1 MHRLYSLSVVIMSIG
16 CYLFFSGTPSPNS
29 LSSEVITVPD
39 SLPEAALA
47 QAQTHFQ
54 TYCTGCHGQQMQAF
68 VDREWKHGNSK
79 EEIMAS
85 ITNGYP
91 GPGMP
96 SFKATF
102 SEEEI
107 EGLAQYIL
115 TGIERV
121 DEYAFQ
127 EETLATDTFRTE
139 VLQFDLDTLV
149 SDSTLKS
156 PWGMAF
162 LPDGDMLVTEKSGT
176 LYRLTADRQL
186 QPIEGAPEVLF
197 EGQGGLFDVV
207 LHPDFAN
214 NNVIYLSYA
223 AFKEEGE
230 DTLST
235 TAITRATLDGN
246 TLTGQE
252 RIFEALPYSTTRHH
266 YGARM
271 AFDPEGYLYFSVGD
285 RGNRDENPQSLA
297 NHCGKIHRINDDGSI
312 PDDNPFVNEEG
323 AMPTIY
329 SYGHRNPQGMAVHP
343 TTGEVWTHEHGP
355 RGGDEVNIIRKG
367 DNYGW
372 PVISYGI
379 NYDGTSFTQLTE
391 KEGMEQPLH
400 YWVPS
405 IAPCGAAFV
414 TGDQY
419 AGWEGDFLVGSL
431 RFEYLNRCQ
440 AEAGKITGEERL
452 MENIGRLRSVATGPD
467 GYVYVGVEEPGAIY
481 RLTPIDGLASLPNE
495 R

>member
-1 MHRLYSLSVVIMSIG
+1 MQDSI
-16 CYLFFSGTPSPNS
+16 
-29 LSSEVITVPD
+29 
-39 SLPEAALA
+39 PEAVLA
-47 QAQTHFQ
+47 QAEQNFQ

-68 VDREWKHGNSK
+68 VDREWKHGSEQ
-79 EEIMAS
+79 EELEAS

-107 EGLAQYIL
+107 EGLAQYIR

-127 EETLATDTFRTE
+127 EETLATDTFQTAT
-139 VLQFDLDTLV
+139 LQFDLDTLV
-149 SDSTLKS
+149 SDSTIKS
-156 PWGMAF
+156 PWSMAF
-162 LPDGDMLVTEKSGT
+162 LPNGDLLFTEKHGT
-176 LYRLTADRQL
+176 LYRLTTDRQW
-186 QPIEGAPEVLF
+186 QPIEGTPDVLAI
-197 EGQGGLFDVV
+197 GQGGLFDVV

-246 TLTGQE
+246 TLTQQE
-252 RIFEALPYSTTRHH
+252 RIFEALPYSTKRHH
-266 YGARM
+266 YGGRL
-271 AFDPEGYLYFSVGD
+271 AFNPEGYLYFSVGD
-285 RGNRDENPQSLA
+285 RGNRDENPQSLD
-297 NHCGKIHRINDDGSI
+297 NHCGKIHRIHDDGSI
-312 PDDNPFVNEEG
+312 PDDNPFVSKEG

-329 SYGHRNPQGMAVHP
+329 SYGHRNPQGLAIHP
-343 TTGEVWTHEHGP
+343 TTGKVWTHEHGP
-355 RGGDEVNIIRKG
+355 RGGDEVNVIRKG

-379 NYDGTSFTQLTE
+379 NYDGTTFTQLTE

-414 TGDQY
+414 TGDRY
-419 AGWEGDFLVGSL
+419 PGWEGDFLVGSL
-431 RFEYLNRCQ
+431 RFEYLNRCSV
-440 AEAGKITGEERL
+440 EGKAITNEELL

-481 RLTPIDGLASLPNE
+481 RLMPIDGLASLPDE